1 MTVQLAGESSAPVR
15 ARLRRIEGQAHA
27 LVTMHD
33 AGRSSTELLD
43 QIAAVR
49 AALGGAGMAIIATE
63 AAAAGEFGRTS
74 GQGQVPDEQLDAL
87 LELVHRLVRCT

>member
-1 MTVQLAGESSAPVR
+1 MTVQLAGENSAPVR

-63 AAAAGEFGRTS
+63 AAAAGESGRAS
-74 GQGQVPDEQLDAL
+74 GRGQVPDEQLEAL
-87 LELVHRLVRCT
+87 LGLVQRLVRCT

>member
-1 MTVQLAGESSAPVR
+1 MTVQLAREHGTPVR

-33 AGRSSTELLD
+33 AGRSSTELFE

-49 AALGGAGMAIIATE
+49 AALCGVGMAIIATE
-63 AAAAGEFGRTS
+63 AVAAGESGRAS
-74 GQGQVPDEQLDAL
+74 GRGQVPDEQLDAL
-87 LELVHRLVRCT
+87 LALVYRLVRCT